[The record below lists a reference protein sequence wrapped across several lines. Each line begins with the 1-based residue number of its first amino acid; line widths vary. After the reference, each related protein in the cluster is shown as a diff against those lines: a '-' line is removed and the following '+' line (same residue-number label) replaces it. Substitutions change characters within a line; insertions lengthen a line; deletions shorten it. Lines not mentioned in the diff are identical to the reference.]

1 MIYKAKKI
9 EFNFDTMS
17 DKSSSKF
24 PEEAEVV
31 IVGVGGIVGSMLAY
45 WLAEFGQKNVVGL
58 EKSTIIPSDIASTAH
73 ASDFVYNT
81 THDKLGCWTTG
92 FSRKFYEDNGFFLKK
107 GGLEICRKDDD
118 ERWEELKRKVAS
130 GKAFGTNV
138 RLISAAEAV
147 EKFPL
152 LEEESIRGAMW
163 DPDAGLV
170 VPRSQEV
177 VNFAVENAKEKGSLK
192 TFTNTPATG
201 FETKDGKIV
210 AVKTDKGTIKTSK
223 VVIASGIW
231 GPLMGDMAGVRVPL
245 MPVEHPLLFFGPYEE
260 IQDTEEMLVHPLLRD
275 QGNSAY
281 VRDTGKFHGGM
292 LEWGYYEDK
301 NPRLVDPEDIGNPD
315 KTMLS
320 DSMRYLELDEI
331 AEPLE
336 KAFETTPILSELG
349 WDEKSSFNGLLS
361 VTADAGSLI
370 GESPEVRGFWL
381 CEAVWVKD
389 GPGCARLCAEAMVNG
404 KTQVDMHSF
413 DISRFYPHQKERDFV
428 KTRAFENSQ
437 TIYTPAVHPREPYI
451 TQREMFVSP
460 FYEREKE
467 LGGHFE
473 NEVAGWERALAYTS
487 NRDKLENYLKEV
499 PKRENEWDARHV
511 PYDVANAEHLAMSDS
526 VGMINLSHFPIM
538 DIKGPD
544 AERMLEYLSVA
555 KVGGNTPEGKV
566 IYTNFLD
573 EDGGVHADLTI
584 SRLGADSYRV
594 VTGGADG
601 NRDWVSLRNYRDD
614 NGLNADINI
623 RTHDIATIG
632 LWGPKAVNAL
642 GNFIDPNEIDISNF
656 PFVSA
661 KNLSLSL
668 SGGKKV
674 DVWAARISY
683 VGESGWEIYFN
694 NNKDDGLAL
703 YDSLLEVG
711 VVPVGIETYANSR
724 RLEKSFRLQ
733 GADLETDYTAIEAAI
748 QRPLVKE
755 ADFHGKAAH
764 LAQREEDPCAIL
776 CTMTLDDLNVSGNTR
791 YPVGISPIIDPT
803 SGEVPIDSKGRR
815 SYTTGMSYCPSLKKF
830 VVMGYLPKEIAIQG
844 KSLLIEYFDE
854 GGDGLYPM
862 TVQIVGKGSLYD
874 STNERVRA

>member
-1 MIYKAKKI
+1 
-9 EFNFDTMS
+9 MS
-17 DKSSSKF
+17 DKSNSKF
-24 PEEAEVV
+24 PEKADVV

-45 WLAEFGQKNVVGL
+45 WLAELGQKNIVGL

-81 THDKLGCWTTG
+81 THDKLGCWTTS

-107 GGLEICRKDDD
+107 GGLEICRKGDD

-152 LEEESIRGAMW
+152 LEEDSMIGAMW

-177 VNFAVENAKEKGSLK
+177 VNFAVETAKDKGALK

-201 FETKDGKIV
+201 FEVENQKIV
-210 AVKTDKGTIKTSK
+210 GVKTDRGTIKTDK

-231 GPLMGDMAGVRVPL
+231 GPLMGDMAGVGVPL

-292 LEWGYYEDK
+292 LEWGFYEDK

-320 DSMRYLELDEI
+320 DSMRYLELEEI

-413 DISRFYPHQKERDFV
+413 DISRFYPHQKEKEYV

-473 NEVAGWERALAYTS
+473 NEVAGWERALAYIS
-487 NRDKLENYLKEV
+487 NREKLDKYIKEV
-499 PKRENEWDARHV
+499 PVRENEWDTRHV

-538 DIKGPD
+538 DIEGPD

-584 SRLGADSYRV
+584 SRISNDSYRV

-601 NRDWVSLRNYRDD
+601 NRDWVTLRNYRDD

-623 RTHDIATIG
+623 RTHDIATLG
-632 LWGPKAVNAL
+632 LWGPKAVEAL
-642 GNFIDPNEIDISNF
+642 GNFIDPNEIDIKNF

-661 KNLSLSL
+661 KNLTLNL

-694 NNKDDGLAL
+694 NDKEDGLAL

-733 GADLETDYTAIEAAI
+733 GADLETEYTAIEAAI

-764 LAQREEDPCAIL
+764 LSHREEDPCAIL
-776 CTMTLDDLNVSGNTR
+776 CTMTLDDLNVSGKTR
-791 YPVGISPIIDPT
+791 YPVGISPIIDPAT
-803 SGEVPIDSKGRR
+803 GEVPIDIKGRR

-830 VVMGYLPKEIAIQG
+830 VVMGYLPKEIAVQG

-874 STNERVRA
+874 PNNERVRA

>member
-1 MIYKAKKI
+1 MT
-9 EFNFDTMS
+9 ENTN
-17 DKSSSKF
+17 SKF
-24 PEEAEVV
+24 PKEADVV

-45 WLAEFGQKNVVGL
+45 WLADLGQKNIVGL
-58 EKSTIIPSDIASTAH
+58 EKSSVIPSDIASTAH

-81 THDKLGCWTTG
+81 THDKLGCWTTE

-107 GGLEICRKDDD
+107 GGLEICRTDDD
-118 ERWEELKRKVAS
+118 ARWEELKRKVSS

-138 RLISAAEAV
+138 RLISAAEAK

-152 LEEESIRGAMW
+152 LEEDSIRGAMW

-170 VPRSQEV
+170 TPRSQDV
-177 VNFAVENAKEKGSLK
+177 VSFAVETAKDKGALK
-192 TFTNTPATG
+192 TFTDTPAID
-201 FETKDGKIV
+201 FEIENGRV
-210 AVKTDKGTIKTSK
+210 VGVKTDKGTIKTEK

-231 GPLMGDMAGVRVPL
+231 GPLMGKKAGVPVPL
-245 MPVEHPLLFFGPYEE
+245 MPLEHPLLFFGPLPEA
-260 IQDTEEMLVHPLLRD
+260 QDAKDFLVYPLLRD

-281 VRDTGKFHGGM
+281 VRDTGRLHGGM
-292 LEWGYYEDK
+292 LEWGFYEDK
-301 NPRLVDPEDIGNPD
+301 NPRLVDPEDIGNPE
-315 KTMLS
+315 KTMGS
-320 DSMRYLELDEI
+320 DSMRYLDLEEV

-336 KAFETTPILSELG
+336 KAFETTPILNELG

-361 VTADAGSLI
+361 VTPDAGSLI

-413 DISRFYPHQKERDFV
+413 DISRFYPEQKEREFV
-428 KTRAFENSQ
+428 KSRAYENSQ

-451 TQREMFVSP
+451 SQREKFVSP

-467 LGGHFE
+467 LGGHFD
-473 NEVAGWERALAYTS
+473 NEVACWERAFAYES
-487 NRDKLENYLKEV
+487 NREKLGEYLKDIPV
-499 PKRENEWDARHV
+499 RENEWDRRHV
-511 PYDVANAEHLAMSDS
+511 PYELANAEHLAMSDS

-538 DIKGPD
+538 DIEGPD
-544 AERMLEYLSVA
+544 AEKMLEYLSVA
-555 KVGGNTPEGKV
+555 KVGGNTAIGKV

-584 SRLGADSYRV
+584 SRLAENKYRI

-601 NRDWVSLRNYRDD
+601 NRDWVVLRNYRDD
-614 NGLNADINI
+614 MGLDADINI
-623 RTHDIATIG
+623 RTHDIATLG
-632 LWGPKAVNAL
+632 LWGPDAEAAL
-642 GNFIDPNEIDISNF
+642 GNFIDPEEINLVNF
-656 PFVSA
+656 PFVTA
-661 KNLSLSL
+661 KNLTLNL

-683 VGESGWEIYFN
+683 VGESGWEIYLN
-694 NNKDDGLAL
+694 NNSEEGLAL

-711 VVPVGIETYANSR
+711 VIPVGIETYANSR

-733 GADLETDYTAIEAAI
+733 GADLETEYNACEAAI

-764 LAQREEDPCAIL
+764 LTQREEEPCSIL
-776 CTMTLDDLNVSGNTR
+776 CTMTADDLNVSGETR
-791 YPVGISPIIDPT
+791 YPVGISPIIDPDT
-803 SGEVPIDSKGRR
+803 GEVPVDNKGRR
-815 SYTTGMSYCPSLKKF
+815 SYTTGMSYCPSIKEF
-830 VVMGYLPKEIAIQG
+830 VVMGYLPKDIAKEG
-844 KSLLIEYFDE
+844 KKLSIEYFNED
-854 GGDGLYPM
+854 GDGLYPM
-862 TVQIVGKGSLYD
+862 TVKIVGKGSLYD
-874 STNERVRA
+874 PKNEKVRT

>member
-1 MIYKAKKI
+1 MAD
-9 EFNFDTMS
+9 NVN
-17 DKSSSKF
+17 SKF
-24 PEEAEVV
+24 PTEAEVV

-45 WLAEFGQKNVVGL
+45 WLAELGQKNIVGL

-81 THDKLGCWTTG
+81 THDKLGCWTTA

-152 LEEESIRGAMW
+152 LEEESMRGAMW

-177 VNFAVENAKEKGSLK
+177 VNFAVESAKEKGALK
-192 TFTNTPATG
+192 TFTNTPAND
-201 FETKDGKIV
+201 FEIEDGKIV
-210 AVKTDKGTIKTSK
+210 GVKTDKGTIKTKK

-231 GPLMGDMAGVRVPL
+231 GPLMGNKAGVGVPL
-245 MPVEHPLLFFGPYEE
+245 MPVEHPLLFFGPYEK
-260 IQDTEEMLVHPLLRD
+260 IQDTEEMLVYPLLRD

-320 DSMRYLELDEI
+320 DSMRYLELEEI

-413 DISRFYPHQKERDFV
+413 DISRFYPHQKERDYV

-487 NRDKLENYLKEV
+487 NREKLDSYLKEV
-499 PKRENEWDARHV
+499 PVRENEWDTRHV

-555 KVGGNTPEGKV
+555 KIGGNTPTGKV

-584 SRLGADSYRV
+584 SRLGDSSYRV

-601 NRDWVSLRNYRDD
+601 NRDWVMLRNYRDD
-614 NGLNADINI
+614 NELNVDINI
-623 RTHDIATIG
+623 RTHDIATLG
-632 LWGPKAVNAL
+632 LWGPKAVNSL
-642 GNFIDPNEIDISNF
+642 SNFIDPNEIDIKNF
-656 PFVSA
+656 PFVTA
-661 KNLSLSL
+661 KNLTLNL
-668 SGGKKV
+668 LGGKKV

-683 VGESGWEIYFN
+683 VGESGWELYFD
-694 NNKDDGLAL
+694 NNKEDGLAL

-711 VVPVGIETYANSR
+711 VIPVGIETYANSR

-733 GADLETDYTAIEAAI
+733 GADLETEYTAIESAI

-764 LAQREEDPCAIL
+764 LSQRKENPCAIL

-791 YPVGISPIIDPT
+791 YPVGISPIIDPAT
-803 SGEVPIDSKGRR
+803 GEVPIDRKGRR

-874 STNERVRA
+874 PTNQRVRA

>member
-1 MIYKAKKI
+1 
-9 EFNFDTMS
+9 MS
-17 DKSSSKF
+17 DKSNSKF
-24 PEEAEVV
+24 PEKADVV

-45 WLAEFGQKNVVGL
+45 WLAELGQKNIVGL

-81 THDKLGCWTTG
+81 THDKLGCWTTS

-107 GGLEICRKDDD
+107 GGLEICRKGDD

-152 LEEESIRGAMW
+152 LEEDSMIGAMW

-177 VNFAVENAKEKGSLK
+177 VNFAVETAKDKGALK

-201 FETKDGKIV
+201 FEVENQKIV
-210 AVKTDKGTIKTSK
+210 GVKTDRGTIKTDK

-231 GPLMGDMAGVRVPL
+231 GPLMGDMAGVGVPL

-292 LEWGYYEDK
+292 LEWGFYEDK

-320 DSMRYLELDEI
+320 DSMRYLELEEI

-413 DISRFYPHQKERDFV
+413 DISRFYPHQKEKEYV

-473 NEVAGWERALAYTS
+473 NEVAGWERALAYIS
-487 NRDKLENYLKEV
+487 NREKLDKYIKEV
-499 PKRENEWDARHV
+499 PVRENEWDTRHV

-584 SRLGADSYRV
+584 SRISNDSYRV

-601 NRDWVSLRNYRDD
+601 NRDWVTLRNYRDD

-623 RTHDIATIG
+623 RTHDIATLG
-632 LWGPKAVNAL
+632 LWGPKAVEAL
-642 GNFIDPNEIDISNF
+642 GNFINPNEIDIKNF

-661 KNLSLSL
+661 KNLTLNL

-694 NNKDDGLAL
+694 NDKEDGLAL

-733 GADLETDYTAIEAAI
+733 GADLETEYTAIEAAI

-764 LAQREEDPCAIL
+764 LSHREEDPCAIL
-776 CTMTLDDLNVSGNTR
+776 CTMTLDDLNVSGKTR
-791 YPVGISPIIDPT
+791 YPVGISPIIDPAT
-803 SGEVPIDSKGRR
+803 GEVPIDIKGRR

-830 VVMGYLPKEIAIQG
+830 VVMGYLPKEIAVQG

-874 STNERVRA
+874 PNNERVRA

>member
-1 MIYKAKKI
+1 MTD
-9 EFNFDTMS
+9 NS
-17 DKSSSKF
+17 NSKF
-24 PEEAEVV
+24 PSEAEVV

-45 WLAEFGQKNVVGL
+45 WLAELGQKNIVGL

-81 THDKLGCWTTG
+81 THDKLGCWTTAY
-92 FSRKFYEDNGFFLKK
+92 SRKFYEDNGFFLKK
-107 GGLEICRKDDD
+107 GGLEICRVGDD

-138 RLISAAEAV
+138 SLISAAEAV

-152 LEEESIRGAMW
+152 LEEDSMIGAMW

-177 VNFAVENAKEKGSLK
+177 VNFAVESAKEKGALK
-192 TFTNTPATG
+192 TFTNTPATD
-201 FETKDGKIV
+201 FEIEDGKIIG
-210 AVKTDKGTIKTSK
+210 VKTDKGTIKTNK

-231 GPLMGDMAGVRVPL
+231 GPLMGDKAGVGVPL

-260 IQDTEEMLVHPLLRD
+260 IQDTEEMLVYPLLRD

-320 DSMRYLELDEI
+320 DSMRYLELEEI

-413 DISRFYPHQKERDFV
+413 DISRFYPHQKEKEFV

-473 NEVAGWERALAYTS
+473 NEVAGWERALAYIS
-487 NRDKLENYLKEV
+487 NREKLDKYIKEV
-499 PKRENEWDARHV
+499 PLRENEWDARHV

-555 KVGGNTPEGKV
+555 KVGGNTPEGTV

-584 SRLGADSYRV
+584 SRLGNDSYRV

-601 NRDWVSLRNYRDD
+601 NRDWVTLRNYRDD

-623 RTHDIATIG
+623 RTHDIATLG
-632 LWGPKAVNAL
+632 LWGPKAVEAL
-642 GNFIDPNEIDISNF
+642 GNFIDPNEIDIKNF

-661 KNLSLSL
+661 KNLILNL

-674 DVWAARISY
+674 HVWAVRISY

-733 GADLETDYTAIEAAI
+733 GADLETEYTAIEAAI

-776 CTMTLDDLNVSGNTR
+776 CTMTLDDLNVSGKTR
-791 YPVGISPIIDPT
+791 YPVGISPIIDPAT
-803 SGEVPIDSKGRR
+803 GEVPIDSKGRR
-815 SYTTGMSYCPSLKKF
+815 AYTTGMSYCPSLKKF

-844 KSLLIEYFDE
+844 KSLLIEYFNED
-854 GGDGLYPM
+854 GDGLYPI

-874 STNERVRA
+874 PGNERVRA

>member
-1 MIYKAKKI
+1 MTD
-9 EFNFDTMS
+9 NS
-17 DKSSSKF
+17 NSKF
-24 PEEAEVV
+24 PSEAEVV

-45 WLAEFGQKNVVGL
+45 WLAELGQKNIVGL

-81 THDKLGCWTTG
+81 THDKLGCWTTA

-107 GGLEICRKDDD
+107 GGLEICRVGDD

-138 RLISAAEAV
+138 SLISAAEAV

-152 LEEESIRGAMW
+152 LEEESMIGAMW

-177 VNFAVENAKEKGSLK
+177 VNFAVESAKEKGALK
-192 TFTNTPATG
+192 TFTNTPATD
-201 FETKDGKIV
+201 FEIEDGKIV
-210 AVKTDKGTIKTSK
+210 GVKTDKGTIKTNK

-231 GPLMGDMAGVRVPL
+231 GPLMGDKAGVGVPL

-260 IQDTEEMLVHPLLRD
+260 IQDTEEMLVYPLLRD

-320 DSMRYLELDEI
+320 DSMRYLELEEI

-389 GPGCARLCAEAMVNG
+389 GPGCARLCAEVMVNG

-413 DISRFYPHQKERDFV
+413 DISRFYPHQKEKEYV

-473 NEVAGWERALAYTS
+473 NEVAGWERALAYIS
-487 NRDKLENYLKEV
+487 NREKLDKYIKEV
-499 PKRENEWDARHV
+499 PLRENEWDTRHV

-555 KVGGNTPEGKV
+555 KVGGNTPDGKV

-584 SRLGADSYRV
+584 SRLGNDSYRV

-601 NRDWVSLRNYRDD
+601 NRDWVTLRNYRDD

-623 RTHDIATIG
+623 RTHDIATLG
-632 LWGPKAVNAL
+632 LWGPKAVEAL
-642 GNFIDPNEIDISNF
+642 GNFIDPNEIDIKNF

-661 KNLSLSL
+661 KNLTLNL

-733 GADLETDYTAIEAAI
+733 GADLETEYTAIEAAI

-764 LAQREEDPCAIL
+764 LAHREEDPCAIL
-776 CTMTLDDLNVSGNTR
+776 CTMTLDDLNVSGKTR
-791 YPVGISPIIDPT
+791 YPVGISPIIDPAT
-803 SGEVPIDSKGRR
+803 GEVPIDSKGRR

-844 KSLLIEYFDE
+844 KSLLIEYFNED
-854 GGDGLYPM
+854 GDGLYPM

-874 STNERVRA
+874 PGNERVRA